1 LKQLAKTHG
10 RLLAIEGIDQAGKK
24 TQTQLLAKE
33 LRRQGYRVSI
43 WEFPDYSTRL
53 GRQIKS
59 YLAGD
64 IRLDL
69 HVVHLL
75 YSANRWEVAEK
86 LEQEIRGGINVVVNR
101 YWPSNL
107 AYGIAHGLRADWLS
121 TLDDELPKP
130 DLVIILDIPPHTSM
144 KRKRKERDVHESD
157 LTYLR
162 KVRKAYLQLARKYH
176 WRIVDGARDTET
188 VQGELRN
195 IVTRRFP
202 Q

>member
-1 LKQLAKTHG
+1 MKQLAKTRG

-33 LRRQGYRVSI
+33 LRRRSHRVSI

-53 GRQIKS
+53 GRQLKS

-64 IRLDL
+64 VRLDL

-75 YSANRWEVAEK
+75 YSANRWEVAEE
-86 LEQEIRGGINVVVNR
+86 LEQEVHYGTNVIVNR

-107 AYGIAHGLRADWLS
+107 AYGVAHGLPANWLS
-121 TLDDELPKP
+121 GLDAGLPEP
-130 DLVIILDIPPHTSM
+130 DLVIVLDIPPRISLR
-144 KRKRKERDVHESD
+144 RKRKGRDVHESD
-157 LTYLR
+157 LGYLR
-162 KVRKAYLQLARKYH
+162 NVRNAYLQLAKKYH
-176 WRIVDGARDTET
+176 WRIVDGGRDAET

-195 IVTRRFP
+195 IVARRFP